1 MNQNVR
7 GIGAFRT
14 MYMTPFSISGVV
26 NCLIWGMLLA
36 KSNGVINGLLNTL
49 NLPSQGFWSDKNQ
62 AIWCIV
68 AESTWACAGYWI
80 IFFLSGLKGID
91 TSVYES
97 AALDGCRF
105 FRRLFSITLPMMKR
119 TTLFVLVANTT
130 ANLLLFTPMKTITN
144 GGPMDSTNALMYE
157 AYKSS
162 FIFNKPARSVAIVTI
177 RIMMIALVCALQF
190 YLMRDKEQKITMKGA
205 GKA

>member
-68 AESTWACAGYWI
+68 AESTWAGAGYWI

-105 FRRLFSITLPMMKR
+105 FRRLFSIYFADDETHHSIRSGSQYHCESFAVYTNENYHKR
-119 TTLFVLVANTT
+119 RPYGLNKRIDVRSLQ
-130 ANLLLFTPMKTITN
+130 I
-144 GGPMDSTNALMYE
+144 
-157 AYKSS
+157 
-162 FIFNKPARSVAIVTI
+162 FIYI
-177 RIMMIALVCALQF
+177 
-190 YLMRDKEQKITMKGA
+190 
-205 GKA
+205 